1 VDSAKLDKALNGNF
15 ESVGRLFGSEQGI
28 GAKLFAQM
36 DDRLKADGAL
46 ETRSKTLVEQQG
58 DIEDQKD
65 QIDVRMLAKQKAYLL
80 QFTRLDTLL
89 SQMQVTSS
97 YLSQQIESL
106 PKLNGD

>member
-1 VDSAKLDKALNGNF
+1 
-15 ESVGRLFGSEQGI
+15 
-28 GAKLFAQM
+28 M
-36 DDRLKADGAL
+36 DERLKSGGAL
-46 ETRSKTLVEQQG
+46 DTRSKTLVEQQG

-97 YLSQQIESL
+97 YLSQQLESL
-106 PKLNGD
+106 PKLND